1 MSRNLRLQVVLNAV
15 DKLTRPFRSAQES
28 NKRLAGAVRQS
39 RDALKEL
46 NKQAGQIDGFRR
58 TKQQLTE
65 TNQSYQAA
73 TQRVAALA
81 REMNASGN
89 PTRQQ
94 SDALKRAQRE
104 AAQLKNKFGELQ
116 QSVQRQRT
124 ELQQSGISTNNLG
137 QAQRRLNGDIARTTQ
152 QLQRQEQQ
160 LRRSAEQEK
169 RMAAAKG
176 SYQKTM
182 DVRNKMAGT
191 GAAAMATGGASLYAS
206 KKFLAP
212 GYEFETGMSK
222 VQALTRLDK
231 DSKEYKA
238 LREQARQLGATTAF
252 TANEV
257 AQGQSFYAMAGFK
270 PEQIQNA
277 MKGTLSMSL
286 AGDIDLAT
294 TADIGSN
301 ILTGFKLNSDEMN
314 RVSDTLVATF
324 TRSNTNLTMLGD
336 TMKYVAPVASGL
348 GVDLETAAVA
358 AGKLGDAGIQGS
370 MAGTSLRSILG
381 RLAEPPK
388 QAADALEELGIK
400 TRDAKGNLRD
410 FPAILTELD
419 KKTKKMGTAQRA
431 GYFKHIA
438 GEEAFSALS
447 VLTEQAG
454 KGELQKM
461 IAEVKAAKGEAQKV
475 ADTMTDNLDGDLK
488 NLTSAWE
495 DVGIQIFG
503 GVDSPLRSISK
514 SITEIIGKVGAW
526 TKRNPELTRTLT
538 KIAIALGVVLAAGGA
553 IVLMLAAMLGPI
565 AMLKLSLSVLGI
577 KGAGTFG
584 LLANGIKFLAL
595 KGAGALGLLA
605 NGLKFLALKGVGVL
619 GLLANGLKFLA
630 LKGVGALGLLA
641 KGIKIVGMALFT
653 AGKALLTNPIFL
665 AAAAIAGIA
674 YLIYRNWD
682 TIAAYFKKLWADVVR
697 IFSSAWD
704 SISAYFSSIW
714 TNISNACSAAWSW
727 ITRIVTGAW
736 DAIKNFF
743 LQYSIPGIIYRN
755 WDGIKKYMTDLW
767 ETVKTTIKTKW
778 DQVITD
784 IQNLPATMKQ
794 AASDMIDSVIN
805 GINEKWTDLK
815 NKFGELKQMAKDAL
829 TPDWLI
835 EAKKDP
841 KFVNAVEATQK
852 TTMSGG
858 IRTANWGIPPKKYA
872 GAYDSGGHIPR
883 GQWGIV
889 GENGPEVVD
898 GPANV
903 TGRKSTA
910 ALAML
915 ALSTLSQPIA
925 AAPAQSPGAGSNSY
939 SSSQQSSAPIINI
952 YPTPAHS
959 AQDIGREVARQLEA
973 HERRKQAAARSGY
986 RDTEE
991 F

>member
-46 NKQAGQIDGFRR
+46 NKQAGQIDGFRK

-81 REMNASGN
+81 REMSASGN

-231 DSKEYKA
+231 NSDEYKA
-238 LREQARQLGATTAF
+238 LRGQARELGATTAF

-257 AQGQSFYAMAGFK
+257 AQGQAFYAMAGFK

-324 TRSNTNLTMLGD
+324 TRSNTNLNMLGD

-388 QAADALEELGIK
+388 QAADALEELGVK
-400 TRDAKGNLRD
+400 TRDAKGNLREL
-410 FPAILTELD
+410 PEILTELD

-475 ADTMTDNLDGDLK
+475 ADTMTDNLDGDIK
-488 NLTSAWE
+488 NLVSAWE

-514 SITEIIGKVGAW
+514 SVTEIIGKVGEW
-526 TKRNPELTRTLT
+526 TKRNPELTNTLT
-538 KIAIALGVVLAAGGA
+538 KIALALGVVLAVGGA
-553 IVLMLAAMLGPI
+553 IVLMLAAMLGPM
-565 AMLKLSLSVLGI
+565 AMLKLSMSVLGI
-577 KGAGTFG
+577 KGAGAF
-584 LLANGIKFLAL
+584 
-595 KGAGALGLLA
+595 
-605 NGLKFLALKGVGVL
+605 
-619 GLLANGLKFLA
+619 
-630 LKGVGALGLLA
+630 GLLA
-641 KGIKIVGMALFT
+641 KGIKFVGVALFGM
-653 AGKALLTNPIFL
+653 GKALLTNPIFL
-665 AAAAIAGIA
+665 IGAVIAGVA
-674 YLIYRNWD
+674 YLIYKNWD
-682 TIAAYFKKLWADVVR
+682 SIAAFFKNLWADVVR

-704 SISAYFSSIW
+704 SISAYFSSMW
-714 TNISNACSAAWSW
+714 TSISNACSAAWSW

-755 WDGIKKYMTDLW
+755 WDGIKKYMSDLW

>member
-39 RDALKEL
+39 RDALKDL
-46 NKQAGQIDGFRR
+46 NRQAGQIDGFRK

-65 TNQSYQAA
+65 TQQAYQAA
-73 TQRVAALA
+73 TQRAAALA

-94 SDALKRAQRE
+94 AEALKRAQRE
-104 AAQLKNKFGELQ
+104 AGQLKNRFEQLQ
-116 QSVQRQRT
+116 RSTQQQRT
-124 ELQQSGISTNNLG
+124 ALQANGISTTQLG
-137 QAQRRLNGDIARTTQ
+137 QAQRRLNSDIARTTQ

-160 LRRSAEQEK
+160 LRRSAEQER

-191 GAAAMATGGASLYAS
+191 GAAAMATGGAALYAG
-206 KKFLAP
+206 KKFMAP
-212 GYEFETGMSK
+212 GYEFEVGMSK

-231 DSKEYKA
+231 NSEEYKA

-324 TRSNTNLTMLGD
+324 TRSNTNLNMLGD

-388 QAADALEELGIK
+388 QAADALEELNIK
-400 TRDAKGNLRD
+400 TRDAKGNLRGL
-410 FPAILTELD
+410 PEILADLD

-447 VLTEQAG
+447 VLTDQAG
-454 KGELQKM
+454 SGELQKM

-475 ADTMTDNLDGDLK
+475 ADTMTNNLDGDLK

-503 GVDSPLRSISK
+503 GVDSPLRDIAK
-514 SITEIIGKVGAW
+514 SITDIISKVGDWA
-526 TKRNPELTRTLT
+526 KRNPELANTLT
-538 KIAIALGVVLAAGGA
+538 KIALALGVILAVGGA
-553 IVLMLAAMLGPI
+553 IVLMLAAMLGPV

-577 KGAGTFG
+577 KGAGAF
-584 LLANGIKFLAL
+584 
-595 KGAGALGLLA
+595 
-605 NGLKFLALKGVGVL
+605 
-619 GLLANGLKFLA
+619 
-630 LKGVGALGLLA
+630 GLLA
-641 KGIKIVGMALFT
+641 KGLKAVGLALFGI
-653 AGKALLTNPIFL
+653 GKALLTNPLFL
-665 AAAAIAGIA
+665 AAAAIAAIA
-674 YLIYRNWD
+674 YAIYKNWD
-682 TIAAYFKKLWADVVR
+682 TIVAFFKKVWTEVVR

-704 SISAYFSSIW
+704 SISAYFSGMW
-714 TNISNACSAAWSW
+714 TNISNACSAAWNW
-727 ITRIVTGAW
+727 ITNIVTGAW
-736 DAIKNFF
+736 AAIKNFF
-743 LQYSIPGIIYRN
+743 LQYSLPGIIYRN
-755 WDGIKKYMTDLW
+755 WDGIKKYMSELW

-778 DQVITD
+778 DQIITD

-805 GINEKWTDLK
+805 GINEKWEDLK
-815 NKFGELKQMAKDAL
+815 NKFAEIKQMAKDAL
-829 TPDWLI
+829 TPDWLK
-835 EAKKDP
+835 EAKQDP
-841 KFVNAVEATQK
+841 KFVAAVEATKQS
-852 TTMSGG
+852 TTTGG
-858 IRTANWGIPPKKYA
+858 IRNANWTIPDKKFA

-903 TGRKSTA
+903 TGRKNTA

-925 AAPAQSPGAGSNSY
+925 AAPAQTAGGSVSSAY
-939 SSSQQSSAPIINI
+939 SSQQNAAPVINI

-959 AQDIGREVARQLEA
+959 AQDIASEVARQLDA
-973 HERRKQAAARSGY
+973 HARRQQASRRSGY
-986 RDTEE
+986 SDTEE

>member
-46 NKQAGQIDGFRR
+46 NKQAGQIDGLRR

-81 REMNASGN
+81 REMSASGN

-231 DSKEYKA
+231 NSDEYKA
-238 LREQARQLGATTAF
+238 LRGQARELGATTAF

-257 AQGQSFYAMAGFK
+257 AQGQAFYAMAGFK

-324 TRSNTNLTMLGD
+324 TRSNTNLNMLGD

-388 QAADALEELGIK
+388 QAADALEKLGIK
-400 TRDAKGNLRD
+400 TRDAKGNLREL
-410 FPAILTELD
+410 PEILTELD

-475 ADTMTDNLDGDLK
+475 ADTMTDNLDGDIK
-488 NLTSAWE
+488 NLVSAWE

-514 SITEIIGKVGAW
+514 SVTEIIGKVGEW
-526 TKRNPELTRTLT
+526 TKRNPELTNTLT
-538 KIAIALGVVLAAGGA
+538 KIALALGVVLAVGGA
-553 IVLMLAAMLGPI
+553 ITLMLAAMLGPM
-565 AMLKLSLSVLGI
+565 AMLKLSMSVLGI
-577 KGAGTFG
+577 KGAGAF
-584 LLANGIKFLAL
+584 
-595 KGAGALGLLA
+595 
-605 NGLKFLALKGVGVL
+605 
-619 GLLANGLKFLA
+619 
-630 LKGVGALGLLA
+630 GLLA
-641 KGIKIVGMALFT
+641 KGIKFVSLALFGM
-653 AGKALLTNPIFL
+653 GKALLTNPIFL
-665 AAAAIAGIA
+665 IGAVIAGIA
-674 YLIYRNWD
+674 YLIYKNWD
-682 TIAAYFKKLWADVVR
+682 SIAAFFKKLWADVVR

-704 SISAYFSSIW
+704 SISAYYSRMW
-714 TNISNACSAAWSW
+714 TNISNACSAAWNW

-736 DAIKNFF
+736 GAIKNFF
-743 LQYSIPGIIYRN
+743 LQYSLPGIIYRN
-755 WDGIKKYMTDLW
+755 WDGIKKYMSDLW

>member
-39 RDALKEL
+39 RDALKDL
-46 NKQAGQIDGFRR
+46 NRQAGQIDGFRK

-65 TNQSYQAA
+65 TQQAYQAA
-73 TQRVAALA
+73 TQRAAALA

-94 SDALKRAQRE
+94 AEALKRAQRE
-104 AAQLKNKFGELQ
+104 AGQLKNRFEQLQ
-116 QSVQRQRT
+116 RSTQQQRT
-124 ELQQSGISTNNLG
+124 ALQANGISTTQLG
-137 QAQRRLNGDIARTTQ
+137 QAQRRLNSDIARTTQ

-160 LRRSAEQEK
+160 LRRSAEQER

-191 GAAAMATGGASLYAS
+191 GAAAMATGGAALYAG
-206 KKFLAP
+206 KKFMAP
-212 GYEFETGMSK
+212 GYEFEVGMSK

-231 DSKEYKA
+231 NSEEYKA

-324 TRSNTNLTMLGD
+324 TRSNTNLNMLGD

-388 QAADALEELGIK
+388 QAADALEELNIK
-400 TRDAKGNLRD
+400 TRDAKGNLRGL
-410 FPAILTELD
+410 PEILADLD

-447 VLTEQAG
+447 VLTDQAG
-454 KGELQKM
+454 SGELQKM

-475 ADTMTDNLDGDLK
+475 ADTMTNNLDGDLK

-503 GVDSPLRSISK
+503 GIDSPLRDIAK
-514 SITEIIGKVGAW
+514 SITDIISKVGDWA
-526 TKRNPELTRTLT
+526 KRNPELANTLT
-538 KIAIALGVVLAAGGA
+538 KIALALGVILAVGGA
-553 IVLMLAAMLGPI
+553 IVLMLAAMLGPV

-577 KGAGTFG
+577 KGAGAF
-584 LLANGIKFLAL
+584 
-595 KGAGALGLLA
+595 
-605 NGLKFLALKGVGVL
+605 
-619 GLLANGLKFLA
+619 
-630 LKGVGALGLLA
+630 GLLA
-641 KGIKIVGMALFT
+641 KGLKVVGLALFGI
-653 AGKALLTNPIFL
+653 GKALLTNPLFL
-665 AAAAIAGIA
+665 AAAAIAAIA
-674 YLIYRNWD
+674 YAIYKNWD
-682 TIAAYFKKLWADVVR
+682 TIVAFFKKVWTEVVR

-704 SISAYFSSIW
+704 SISAYFSGMW
-714 TNISNACSAAWSW
+714 TNISNACSAAWNW
-727 ITRIVTGAW
+727 ITNIVTGAW
-736 DAIKNFF
+736 AAIKNFF
-743 LQYSIPGIIYRN
+743 LQYSLPGIIYRN
-755 WDGIKKYMTDLW
+755 WDGIKKYMSELW

-778 DQVITD
+778 DQIITD

-805 GINEKWTDLK
+805 GINEKWEDLK
-815 NKFGELKQMAKDAL
+815 NKFAEIKQMAKDAL
-829 TPDWLI
+829 TPDWLK
-835 EAKKDP
+835 EAKQDP
-841 KFVNAVEATQK
+841 KFVAAVEATKQS
-852 TTMSGG
+852 TTTGG
-858 IRTANWGIPPKKYA
+858 IRNANWTIPDKKFA

-903 TGRKSTA
+903 TGRKNTA

-925 AAPAQSPGAGSNSY
+925 AAPAQTTGGSVSSAY
-939 SSSQQSSAPIINI
+939 SSQQNAAPVINI

-959 AQDIGREVARQLEA
+959 AQDIASEVARQLDA
-973 HERRKQAAARSGY
+973 HARRQQASSRSGY
-986 RDTEE
+986 SDTEE